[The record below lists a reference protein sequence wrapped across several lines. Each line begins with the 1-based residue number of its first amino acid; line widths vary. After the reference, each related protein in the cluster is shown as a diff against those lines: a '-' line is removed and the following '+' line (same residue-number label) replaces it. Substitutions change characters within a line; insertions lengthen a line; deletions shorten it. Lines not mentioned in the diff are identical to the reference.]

1 MFTKARIKL
10 TSYYLAIIMAICLIF
25 SYVIYHGFVTEFRRG
40 LRIQDRI
47 RGQIITQIPP
57 DDVVDPFGT
66 IELPPSLNPTIENQI
81 FDQVQH
87 RVVLD
92 LLIINLSVLFISG
105 IGGFF
110 LAGKTLQ
117 PIEEMLNDHR
127 RFTADASHELR
138 TPLTAIKTEVE
149 VALRDKRL
157 GSKDAKKLLRSNL
170 EEVNKMQTL
179 SNYLLDLNRYQNN
192 QVKIKLEQ
200 INLKTLVENSVIKV
214 LPIAKN
220 RDITITTHLTD
231 LVVRG
236 NEIAL
241 SQLTIILLDNAIK
254 YSRPKEKITVS
265 TKKQGRKAVLA
276 VEDKGIGIRASEIP
290 YIFNRFYRADSSR
303 SKEQIDGYGL
313 GLSIAKSIAEL
324 HNGNI
329 EVMSQFGKGSKFQ
342 VTLSLL

>member
-10 TSYYLAIIMAICLIF
+10 TAYYLAIIMAICLIF
-25 SYVIYHGFVTEFRRG
+25 SYVIYNGFVTEFRRG
-40 LRIQDRI
+40 LRIQDRV
-47 RGQIITQIPP
+47 RSQIITQVPP
-57 DDVVDPFGT
+57 DDIDPFG
-66 IELPPSLNPTIENQI
+66 IVELPPSLNPTVENQI
-81 FDQVQH
+81 FDQTQH

-117 PIEEMLNDHR
+117 PIEEVLNDHR

-149 VALRDKRL
+149 VALRDKNL
-157 GSKDAKKLLRSNL
+157 NLAEAKSLLKSNL
-170 EEVNKMQTL
+170 EEVNKMQSL

-192 QVKIKLEQ
+192 QIKITLDRT
-200 INLKTLVENSVIKV
+200 NLKNIVENTVKKV
-214 LPIAKN
+214 LPLAKK
-220 RDITITTHLTD
+220 RGIIITTHLSD
-231 LVVRG
+231 LTVRG
-236 NEIAL
+236 NETAL
-241 SQLTIILLDNAIK
+241 TQLAVILLDNAIK
-254 YSRPKEKITVS
+254 YSPTGQKVIVDLNKHN
-265 TKKQGRKAVLA
+265 QKAILT
-276 VEDKGIGIRASEIP
+276 VEDHGVGIKASEIP

-303 SKEQIDGYGL
+303 SKDQVDGYGL
-313 GLSIAKSIAEL
+313 GLSIAKSIVEL

-329 EVMSQFGKGSKFQ
+329 GVTSHFGEGSKFQ